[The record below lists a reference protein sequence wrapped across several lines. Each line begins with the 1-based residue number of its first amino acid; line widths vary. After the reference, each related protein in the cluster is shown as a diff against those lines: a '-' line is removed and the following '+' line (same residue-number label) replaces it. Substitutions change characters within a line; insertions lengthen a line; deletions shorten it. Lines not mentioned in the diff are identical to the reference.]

1 VINEVLVLLIDT
13 DTEYLQNV
21 IPDLQRAGFRVDTA
35 LSAQQAEEK
44 IRLEQPE
51 VVVTELML
59 EKHDSGF
66 SLAKT
71 IKADPLLNNIK
82 VIMLT
87 NVKQRTGMTFSQ
99 QEDGYWMKTDDYIDK
114 PIGNNEL
121 IERIQ
126 KIHRK

>member
-1 VINEVLVLLIDT
+1 MTKEAKLLLVDT
-13 DTEYLQNV
+13 ETEYLQNL
-21 IPDLQRAGFRVDTA
+21 IPDLQRAGFKVDTA

-44 IRLEQPE
+44 IRFEQPD
-51 VVVTELML
+51 VVITELML
-59 EKHDSGF
+59 EKHDSGLL
-66 SLAKT
+66 LAKT

-99 QEDGYWMKTDDYIDK
+99 QENGYWMKTDDYIDK

-121 IERIQ
+121 
-126 KIHRK
+126 